1 MWAKPPNSPGAVEMR
16 LSPTFVAVTQ
26 RVLALAFIAAA
37 AGVLYLP
44 YVGNEL
50 VFDDSNIFHTTVL
63 RTAAVEPWQLG
74 IRGLP
79 YFTLGWVQ
87 TQIGT
92 LEAHRLISLALH
104 IVVAYQL
111 FRLLEALLSPQD
123 PSGQHQPIAGR
134 ARAIA
139 LVIALAFACHP
150 VAVYGAAYLV
160 QRTIVLATLFFVLC
174 LRDLLQALRRND
186 RALAARAALWA
197 SLAIL
202 CKEHAVVVPMAALA
216 LVVVAGRPW
225 RPTLATSGMFLGLS
239 VPAMALA
246 LHGGLYAIGQ
256 GYEPGLINIETELY
270 GLPQLSGRYE
280 KWLLSAS
287 SQAQLYFH
295 YWLQWLWP
303 DPSRMSVD
311 LRIDFRQPWTH
322 AGAWLRIAGF
332 AALPLAAVLL
342 SLRAPKARVIAVSL
356 VLTAFLFIVELGT
369 VRFQEPYVLYRS
381 YLWSVGYG
389 IFVAGLLYRLPG
401 YLGVGLLALAIPLL
415 AYQATGR
422 LETFRTKFA
431 LWEDA
436 AAKLPKLEVAG
447 ASRILFNRGR
457 ERFGAGDVDRGMQD
471 IDQAIRLSP
480 VNGRYRIARA
490 VVLLRQGKP
499 REALDDLSI
508 GEHALPDD
516 GHLLFVRFAAL
527 RAMGRTVE
535 ADAALLAAARN
546 GNYAA
551 RFELGKRSSRGGE
564 VIVELNSPP

>member
-1 MWAKPPNSPGAVEMR
+1 MR

-26 RVLALAFIAAA
+26 RVLPLALIAAA
-37 AGVLYLP
+37 AAFLYLP
-44 YVGNEL
+44 YVGNPL

-63 RTAAVEPWQLG
+63 RTAALEPWQFG

-92 LEAHRLISLALH
+92 LEAHRLVSLALH
-104 IVVAYQL
+104 ILVAYQL
-111 FRLLEALLSPQD
+111 FRLLEALLTPQGA
-123 PSGQHQPIAGR
+123 SQLQQPIAGR

-160 QRTIVLATLFFVLC
+160 QRTIVMATLFFVLC
-174 LRDLLQALRRND
+174 LRDLLQALRSND

-197 SLAIL
+197 TLAIL
-202 CKEHAVVVPMAALA
+202 CKEHAVVVPIAALA
-216 LVVVAGRPW
+216 LAVVASRPW
-225 RPTLATSGMFLGLS
+225 RPVLATSCVFLGLS
-239 VPAMALA
+239 LPAMVVA
-246 LHGGLYAIGQ
+246 LHGGLYAIGH
-256 GYEPGLINIETELY
+256 GYEPGLTSIESELY
-270 GLPQLSGRYE
+270 GLPELSGRYE

-303 DPSRMSVD
+303 DTSRMSAD
-311 LRIDFRQPWTH
+311 LRIDFRQSWTH

-332 AALPLAAVLL
+332 AALPVAAVLL

-356 VLTAFLFIVELGT
+356 ILAAVLFVVEMGT

-381 YLWSVGYG
+381 YLWSVGYS
-389 IFVAGLLYRLPG
+389 IFLAALMYRLPG
-401 YLGVGLLALAIPLL
+401 YFGIGLVALAIPLL

-422 LETFRTKFA
+422 LETFRSAFA

-436 AAKLPKLEVAG
+436 AAKLPQLEVAG
-447 ASRILFNRGR
+447 ASRIFFNRGR
-457 ERFGAGDVDRGMQD
+457 ARFGAGDIDGGMQD
-471 IDQAIRLSP
+471 INQAIGLNP
-480 VNGRYRIARA
+480 TNGRYRIARA

-499 REALDDLSI
+499 EEALHDLSM

-527 RAMGRTVE
+527 HAMGRTVE
-535 ADAALLAAARN
+535 ADAALSAAAHN
-546 GNYAA
+546 GHYAA
-551 RFELGKRSSRGGE
+551 RFELAKRSSHGGE
-564 VIVELNSPP
+564 VTVEMNPAP